1 MKDRILAA
9 IHQFFRDITLQELRL
24 MNHSDDLGRLTY
36 TSLLYID
43 LIWSNQGEYTASAI
57 AELLG
62 VSKPAAIMKIN
73 ELMAQGYLYKK
84 QSQQDRRVY
93 HLYVDEDKLAR
104 YSFYRSLDLAAADE
118 MARRYSPAELEKFC
132 EMLQFLSS
140 FYANQGDSS
149 HVP

>member
-43 LIWSNQGEYTASAI
+43 LIWSNQGVYTASAI

-84 QSQQDRRVY
+84 QSQQIRTLLLKY
-93 HLYVDEDKLAR
+93 GQI
-104 YSFYRSLDLAAADE
+104 F
-118 MARRYSPAELEKFC
+118 
-132 EMLQFLSS
+132 
-140 FYANQGDSS
+140 
-149 HVP
+149 

>member
-1 MKDRILAA
+1 MRT
-9 IHQFFRDITLQELRL
+9 R
-24 MNHSDDLGRLTY
+24 
-36 TSLLYID
+36 
-43 LIWSNQGEYTASAI
+43 
-57 AELLG
+57 G

-93 HLYVDEDKLAR
+93 HLYVNEDKLAR